1 MKMKHFTKHWLA
13 DLQAK
18 VRDAAEEIV
27 RSTCFQ
33 SCVPIIYH
41 LQFKQR
47 YEKLNGDS
55 AMPLRAKKGR
65 RSASN
70 MTALLRELES
80 SDDDGSS
87 DDAGP
92 SATQTDPTKPWLRE
106 FHQYLNTTDELS
118 DGQTIVKWWGVST
131 SSY

>member
-1 MKMKHFTKHWLA
+1 MKMKHFMKHWLA

-18 VRDAAEEIV
+18 VRDAAEGVIHFA
-27 RSTCFQ
+27 CFQ

-47 YEKLNGDS
+47 YEKLNSDS
-55 AMPLRAKKGR
+55 VMPLQAKKGW

-70 MTALLRELES
+70 MTALLCELNS
-80 SDDDGSS
+80 SDDNGSS

-92 SATQTDPTKPWLRE
+92 SAMQTDLTKP
-106 FHQYLNTTDELS
+106 
-118 DGQTIVKWWGVST
+118 
-131 SSY
+131 